1 MWGCGMPPQ
10 PMVKTSRPPLGITHA
25 RLHAGSGCVQ

>member
-1 MWGCGMPPQ
+1 MPPQ

-25 RLHAGSGCVQ
+25 PTACW

>member
-1 MWGCGMPPQ
+1 MQVIWGCGMPPQ

-25 RLHAGSGCVQ
+25 PTACW